1 MPNEIWLG
9 YAGSLSTSYDLPSVF
24 EVMKMC
30 NDPNLR
36 FIVMGDGARRTEFEE
51 KSQGLNVTF
60 LGRLPYDKMCGVLVA
75 CDIVVNPIVG
85 ASIASIINKHADY
98 AASGKPVINTQRS
111 DEYRSLIEKYQMGF
125 NVGNND
131 AEDMADKMRTLI
143 TDEKLRNTM
152 GANARRCAEER
163 FDRKATYDLLK
174 THVLTSVATL
184 GGGVLRN
191 SKDAK

>member
-1 MPNEIWLG
+1 MFDAL
-9 YAGSLSTSYDLPSVF
+9 SLLAD
-24 EVMKMC
+24 KK
-30 NDPNLR
+30 LR
-36 FIVMGDGARRTEFEE
+36 FIIMGDGEKRKEFEAYAHE
-51 KSQGLNVTF
+51 KSVQATF
-60 LGRLPYDKMCGVLVA
+60 TGRLPYDQMCGMLCA
-75 CDIVVNPIVG
+75 CDITVNPI
-85 ASIASIINKHADY
+85 AHMAAQSIINKHGDY
-98 AASGKPVINTQRS
+98 AMSGLPVINTQENQ
-111 DEYRSLIEKYQMGF
+111 EYRDLVEKYQMGF